1 MESHLSGLSAREVE
15 ARRSRGKTGAMRSKL
30 QRAEAVSSEKIC

>member
-15 ARRSRGKTGAMRSKL
+15 ARRSRGEDGRKRTYR
-30 QRAEAVSSEKIC
+30 QRKSADDV